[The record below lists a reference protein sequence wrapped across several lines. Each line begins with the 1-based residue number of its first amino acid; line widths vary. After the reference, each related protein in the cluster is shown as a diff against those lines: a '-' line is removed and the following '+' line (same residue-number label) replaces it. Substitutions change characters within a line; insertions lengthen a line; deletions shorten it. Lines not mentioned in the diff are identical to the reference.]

1 MGYEG
6 RRHSGNRKSTG
17 ELFFYAVVLVVPIL
31 CWGFFAYM
39 TYLKFENGCFGH
51 LTRAGHAN
59 TIEAAREEIETAVTF
74 LEKENIT
81 EGYTAIFEGL
91 KTPDEDIAFWYK
103 NLKASLEQLKKIPH
117 DVSALERSNVLLK
130 LRETVIHSG
139 AKGED
144 LVCPPGL
151 ARYPNN
157 MTWIFL
163 LVLCGVSAFVG
174 LCTGYYA
181 IERD

>member
-6 RRHSGNRKSTG
+6 RRYSGNRTST
-17 ELFFYAVVLVVPIL
+17 LTLLFYASLMFIPIG
-31 CWGFFAYM
+31 CWCFFAYM
-39 TYLKFENGCFGH
+39 NHLKFENGCFGH

-59 TIEAAREEIETAVTF
+59 TIEAAREEIESAVTF

-91 KTPDEDIAFWYK
+91 KTPDEDIGFWYK
-103 NLKASLEQLKKIPH
+103 NLKASLEQLKKIPKE
-117 DVSALERSNVLLK
+117 VSALERSNVLLK
-130 LRETVIHSG
+130 LRETVIHASS
-139 AKGED
+139 KGED

-157 MTWIFL
+157 LTWTVMLI
-163 LVLCGVSAFVG
+163 VCGGVAFVG
-174 LCTGYYA
+174 FCTGSYA
-181 IERD
+181 IQRD